1 MNIPTLRIIA
11 GRLLLLGLCTAF
23 LSACSSEKI
32 IVAIDGGQGNA
43 DSVESSISVDGNY
56 VAFTSRANNLV
67 TDDTNLST
75 DVFVYDRN
83 SGITERIS
91 VKSDGSQGNGDSSA
105 PSISGNGRYVAF
117 IAEASNLVFN
127 DVNRTKD
134 VFIHDRDT
142 DITERISI
150 ASDGSQGDAASY
162 QVALSTDGR
171 YVAFTSLASNLV
183 ADDTNISA
191 DVFVHD
197 RNTAITERISVASD
211 GSQGDGYHPAISADG
226 RFVAFTADSS
236 NLVFNDSNGMSD
248 IFVHDRNSHI
258 TELVSGSNDGSQG
271 NLGAIFSAISAD
283 GRYVAFDSSSNNL
296 VSEDTNAAEDVF
308 VRDRKTGLTER
319 VSIAIDGTQ
328 GNANSHIASISADGR
343 YVVFQSLASTLISY
357 DNNNFSDIFIHY
369 RYVGITELVSITS
382 NGGQGNSHSTRPA
395 ISADGNYVVFQSLAS
410 NLIQDDNNAR
420 SDIFFRKIN

>member
-43 DSVESSISVDGNY
+43 DSVESSISADGNY

-67 TDDTNLST
+67 PDDTKLST

-83 SGITERIS
+83 SGITERVS

-134 VFIHDRDT
+134 VFIHNRDT

-162 QVALSTDGR
+162 QVALSADGR

-183 ADDTNISA
+183 ADDTNINA

-248 IFVHDRNSHI
+248 IFVHDRNSHV

>member
-1 MNIPTLRIIA
+1 MNIPILRIIA

-43 DSVESSISVDGNY
+43 DSVESSISADGNY

-67 TDDTNLST
+67 PDDTNLST

-83 SGITERIS
+83 NGITERVS

-142 DITERISI
+142 DITERLSI

-183 ADDTNISA
+183 ADDTNINA

-197 RNTAITERISVASD
+197 RNTAVTERISVASD
-211 GSQGDGYHPAISADG
+211 GTQGDGYHPTISADG

-236 NLVFNDSNGMSD
+236 NLVVNDSNGMSD
-248 IFVHDRNSHI
+248 IFVHDRNRNI

-357 DNNNFSDIFIHY
+357 DNNNVSDIFIHY